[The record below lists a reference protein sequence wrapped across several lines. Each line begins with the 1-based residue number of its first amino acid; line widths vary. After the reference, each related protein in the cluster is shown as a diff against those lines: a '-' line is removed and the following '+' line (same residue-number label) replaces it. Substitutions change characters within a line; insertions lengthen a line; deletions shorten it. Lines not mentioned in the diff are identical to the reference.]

1 MKLELYQMLQDE
13 ALADKSK
20 AILSL
25 KLLSE
30 HPAGI
35 GDHSTED
42 YYKNAQEALKKLA
55 SADERL
61 EILAKYFSPDKSI
74 LNGR

>member
-13 ALADKSK
+13 ALTDKSK

-74 LNGR
+74 LNG

>member
-74 LNGR
+74 LNG

>member
-35 GDHSTED
+35 GDHSTDD
-42 YYKNAQEALKKLA
+42 YYKNAEQALQMLVD
-55 SADERL
+55 ADDRINILKSYFNER
-61 EILAKYFSPDKSI
+61 K
-74 LNGR
+74 

>member
-35 GDHSTED
+35 GDHSNED

-74 LNGR
+74 LNG

>member
-30 HPAGI
+30 HPVGI

-42 YYKNAQEALKKLA
+42 FYKNAQEALKKLA

-74 LNGR
+74 LNG

>member
-42 YYKNAQEALKKLA
+42 YYKNAREAVEMLADANEMIETIKDYQKSKK
-55 SADERL
+55 SV
-61 EILAKYFSPDKSI
+61 I
-74 LNGR
+74 

>member
-61 EILAKYFSPDKSI
+61 EILSKYFSPDKSI
-74 LNGR
+74 LNG

>member
-1 MKLELYQMLQDE
+1 MKQPRILDALLKE
-13 ALADKSK
+13 AEANREK
-20 AILSL
+20 AITSIE
-25 KLLSE
+25 LLTE

-74 LNGR
+74 LNG